1 VLDKGYRASA
11 LRYLLISVHYRKQLL
26 FNWDV
31 LAQADAAVTRLADF
45 VSRVDAI
52 TGARDPNPASHARV
66 AQAREKFRA
75 AIAQDLNV
83 PAALGVVFE
92 LVREMNA
99 AMDQGEIGRSDAAL
113 IREALDEFDR
123 VLGVLTLRR
132 AEDARPP
139 ESAEEIERLIALR
152 RDARRARDFAR
163 ADEIRRDIESKGIL
177 LEDTPAGTRWK
188 RK

>member
-1 VLDKGYRASA
+1 
-11 LRYLLISVHYRKQLL
+11 
-26 FNWDV
+26 
-31 LAQADAAVTRLADF
+31 
-45 VSRVDAI
+45 
-52 TGARDPNPASHARV
+52 
-66 AQAREKFRA
+66 
-75 AIAQDLNV
+75 
-83 PAALGVVFE
+83 
-92 LVREMNA
+92 
-99 AMDQGEIGRSDAAL
+99 
-113 IREALDEFDR
+113 
-123 VLGVLTLRR
+123 VLGVLALRR